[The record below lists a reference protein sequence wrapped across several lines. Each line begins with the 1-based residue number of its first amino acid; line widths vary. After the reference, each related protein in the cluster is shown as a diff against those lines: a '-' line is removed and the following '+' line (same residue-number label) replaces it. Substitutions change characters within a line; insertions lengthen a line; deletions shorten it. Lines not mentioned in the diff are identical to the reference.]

1 MKRYS
6 AAEKAKMIEM
16 YAKHFSY
23 TFISKYFGCSISTVF
38 YVTHHEAYEKHK
50 EYIRNCY

>member
-6 AAEKAKMIEM
+6 AVEKAKMIEM

-23 TFISKYFGCSISTVF
+23 AFICTYFGCSISTVF
-38 YVTHHEAYEKHK
+38 YVTHPEAYEKHK
-50 EYIRNCY
+50 EYMRNRY